1 MVLIDFQIVIVTR
14 ILDLVQQEL
23 QDRLNLG
30 GYNRFGDSPASCD
43 LFLCDCGN
51 GFFAVMSCTI
61 ELFFLWTD
69 PVECDFF
76 ESHSVVSHSVMC
88 NPVVSDPVMG

>member
-30 GYNRFGDSPASCD
+30 G
-43 LFLCDCGN
+43 
-51 GFFAVMSCTI
+51 
-61 ELFFLWTD
+61 
-69 PVECDFF
+69 
-76 ESHSVVSHSVMC
+76 
-88 NPVVSDPVMG
+88 